1 MIYDDIIEQMK
12 SAMREKNDSKRD
24 CLRGIVSEVKNRTVN
39 ASPQKEITDEIVL
52 QVINKSVKQHQDSIA
67 QFTTA
72 GRTDLVTKE
81 QAEVDVLKVFL
92 PKTLSED
99 EIMAAIEDFIAKNN
113 VQKTKRNMGVI
124 MKGIAQIPGM
134 DKGIASKY
142 LNGVLTN
149 G

>member
-1 MIYDDIIEQMK
+1 MIYNDIIEQMK
-12 SAMREKNDSKRD
+12 SAMKEKNDSKRD
-24 CLRGIVSEVKNRTVN
+24 CLRGIISEVKNKTVN

-72 GRTDLVTKE
+72 GRIDLVSKE

-99 EIMAAIEDFIAKNN
+99 EIKFAIEDFIVKNN
-113 VQKTKRNMGVI
+113 VQKIKRNMGVI